1 MDCLKSGQKARNPSQ
16 GIKPRQKAA
25 KGDSHMN
32 IDNNYNPVRLNPAD
46 EAAEKYAIDPEFRIA
61 YDALE
66 DEFAA
71 LAALLDARLQAG
83 LTQAQ
88 VASKMGVS
96 QPVLARIESSLGKQ
110 DHSPSLNTLR
120 RYARACGMKLI
131 IQMVKPN
138 AQ

>member
-1 MDCLKSGQKARNPSQ
+1 
-16 GIKPRQKAA
+16 
-25 KGDSHMN
+25 MN
-32 IDNNYNPVRLNPAD
+32 IDNTYNPLRLNPG
-46 EAAEKYAIDPEFRIA
+46 EEVVEKCASDPEFKIA
-61 YDALE
+61 YDELE
-66 DEFAA
+66 DEFAT

-88 VASKMGVS
+88 VASRMGVS

-110 DHSPSLNTLR
+110 NHSPSLNTLR
-120 RYARACGMKLI
+120 RYASACGMKLV

>member
-1 MDCLKSGQKARNPSQ
+1 
-16 GIKPRQKAA
+16 
-25 KGDSHMN
+25 MN
-32 IDNNYNPVRLNPAD
+32 TDNIYNPVRLKPA
-46 EAAEKYAIDPEFRIA
+46 EEVAEKRANDPEFRIA

-71 LAALLDARLQAG
+71 LVAQLDARLQAG
-83 LTQAQ
+83 LTQAEA
-88 VASKMGVS
+88 ASKMGVS

-120 RYARACGMKLI
+120 RYASACGMKLV

-138 AQ
+138 VQ

>member
-1 MDCLKSGQKARNPSQ
+1 
-16 GIKPRQKAA
+16 
-25 KGDSHMN
+25 MN
-32 IDNNYNPVRLNPAD
+32 IDNTYNPVRLNPG
-46 EAAEKYAIDPEFRIA
+46 EEVAEKRAKDPEFRIA

-96 QPVLARIESSLGKQ
+96 QPVLARIESSLGNKQ

-120 RYARACGMKLI
+120 RYASACGMKLV